1 MVETRRA
8 LERLGID
15 VEVDLSPDP
24 DVRAFDFVHV
34 FNIQNPAD
42 GLTRI
47 RTARRAGKPVAL
59 STIYW
64 DVRPLHSMP
73 ETAQYHRSALVRAAA
88 RISPKLALGV
98 LNARRA
104 SRVSRA
110 AREMAELSDVL
121 LPNSVAE
128 LEILIAQL
136 DYPEA
141 RAKACVVV
149 NGVSMASPQPAPHVE
164 RLLRELPAEYVLEVG
179 RIEPCKGQI
188 RLVRALESAPELPI
202 VIIGAGSDSSYG
214 RDLDQ
219 AARQRGNT
227 FIVGPVPH
235 AQLPTFYER
244 ARVHALPSMRESPGL
259 VTMEAAHHG
268 ANCVVGIHA
277 PVQEYFGS
285 LAWVCDPTAEDSIRA
300 AVTGAWR
307 APRDGALGRR
317 VRDTFSWDVAAGQTR
332 DAYLRVAAARSKAA

>member
-1 MVETRRA
+1 MRVLFCNRADALSRWGGDSTQMVETRRA

-59 STIYW
+59 ST
-64 DVRPLHSMP
+64 
-73 ETAQYHRSALVRAAA
+73 
-88 RISPKLALGV
+88 
-98 LNARRA
+98 
-104 SRVSRA
+104 
-110 AREMAELSDVL
+110 REMAELSDVL